1 MQNRSRRVVAAVV
14 ATVLCLLASMRVGLA
29 SPLTFD
35 RTAISPYDDYCDG
48 YGMPGATGNG
58 YVSVL
63 KVSTGVTDKTDD
75 PLLDSIVSYDRAEAA
90 DAYLG
95 QINMITASSFNGIM
109 GNIWGYDLAVA
120 EEIRNHTQE
129 PLFTVQ
135 QYDGS
140 PMPVYDAAPLL
151 QAGQALFGTSQARR
165 FPPAPGSQ
173 MICANKSA
181 TAYRPRQ
188 GVPEEAKGE
197 AYGVWSYLSIS
208 LARDRSRAASLFI
221 EDVGLWTKN
230 DHQADLV
237 RFLDEHRRAVVQSAL
252 DCGRNQGA
260 VYDRTYI
267 AYAYVMMQPGQVGT
281 ALTVAPYVTLAR
293 KALPAG
299 GFDQLRTM
307 TLREWEHA
315 LGLQ

>member
-1 MQNRSRRVVAAVV
+1 MQNLSKRGVAAVV
-14 ATVLCLLASMRVGLA
+14 ATVLFLLASMSVGLA

-75 PLLDSIVSYDRAEAA
+75 MLLDGIISYDRAEAA

-120 EEIRNHTQE
+120 EEIRNNTQE

-181 TAYRPRQ
+181 TAYRPQQ

-208 LARDRSRAASLFI
+208 LAKDRGRAASLFI
-221 EDVGLWTKN
+221 EDVGVWTKN
-230 DHQADLV
+230 DNQADLV

-252 DCGRNQGA
+252 DCGRNQRA

-293 KALPAG
+293 KAIPAG
-299 GFDQLRTM
+299 GFDLLRSM
-307 TLREWEHA
+307 TLREWENA